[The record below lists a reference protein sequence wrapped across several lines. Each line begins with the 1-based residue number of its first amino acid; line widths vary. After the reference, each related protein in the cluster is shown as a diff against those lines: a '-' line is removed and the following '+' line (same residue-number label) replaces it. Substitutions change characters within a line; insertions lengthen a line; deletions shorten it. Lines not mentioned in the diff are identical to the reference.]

1 MPGRRSSCVGPRHE
15 PRTLTAALRP
25 GPDRVASRAWT
36 CLPPGAR
43 VRELRG
49 PLFVAAAVVIVTVGI
64 ALAGGLFALLAFS
77 ALASIVAR
85 RAQFWLLDHGLPPWA
100 ALIVTVGGFILI
112 LVVMAIAV
120 VASIA
125 AVGFRLAEDSA
136 QVQDWIDQA
145 QALWGTVTGVPGGS
159 LPPIEPQAALG
170 VARSVVSALAPAVTS
185 LAFSV
190 LIVIYVLLG
199 AKGLHGRTLR
209 ATSAEVIARY
219 DVLATELVTYV
230 KVRAVL
236 GAAAALAD
244 TVAAARARRPVRGP
258 VGPDLVPVQLHPQH
272 RLHPRPDP
280 AGGFRAPRAR
290 PGVGDRGRRR
300 LRRRST
306 SPSTT
311 CSSRGSF
318 ATTLEVSPV
327 VTIVTILVW
336 TLLIGP
342 AGALLAVPLTIALRA
357 LLLPF
362 PNTAWFVAFLGR
374 ETRAAGRRPARPRRP
389 AGAGR
394 GRTYNRRVIRP
405 VTRPFLLAPA
415 PRG

>member
-1 MPGRRSSCVGPRHE
+1 MDLPAARSG
-15 PRTLTAALRP
+15 
-25 GPDRVASRAWT
+25 
-36 CLPPGAR
+36 

-49 PLFVAAAVVIVTVGI
+49 PLFIAAAVVIVTVGI
-64 ALAGGLFALLAFS
+64 ALAGGLFALLVFS

-112 LVVMAIAV
+112 LVVMAVAV

-125 AVGFRLAEDSA
+125 AVGFRLVEDSA

-145 QALWGTVTGVPGGS
+145 QALWGTVTGVPGAS

-230 KVRAVL
+230 KVRAAL

-244 TVAAARARRPVRGP
+244 TALLLVLGVPYAVLWGLISFLFSFIPNVGFILALIPPAAFALLEHGP
-258 VGPDLVPVQLHPQH
+258 ASAIAVVVGYVVINLAFDYILQP
-272 RLHPRPDP
+272 RL
-280 AGGFRAPRAR
+280 
-290 PGVGDRGRRR
+290 
-300 LRRRST
+300 
-306 SPSTT
+306 
-311 CSSRGSF
+311 F

-336 TLLIGP
+336 TQLIGP

-357 LLLPF
+357 MLLPF

-374 ETRAAGRRPARPRRP
+374 ETALPADALPGP
-389 AGAGR
+389 DD
-394 GRTYNRRVIRP
+394 P
-405 VTRPFLLAPA
+405 PA
-415 PRG
+415 PDAAEPTIGA